1 MPKPKLPREV
11 VDTVVELLLCG
22 WTPQDVVA
30 SWPEA
35 VTDSVECV
43 IHPTEGSPSLSVV
56 QRLAREQGLAR
67 PRGAQPGRPR
77 PVGAGRKKGQTGPR
91 WSPYREKAAQMRS
104 EGLSYSVIAG
114 LLGITRQGVQKIL
127 SDGYVEPLR

>member
-1 MPKPKLPREV
+1 MPRPKLPREV

-77 PVGAGRKKGQTGPR
+77 PTGAGRRKGQAGPK
-91 WSPYREKAAQMRS
+91 WSKHRDEAIRLRAGGQSLRAIAAELGLRS
-104 EGLSYSVIAG
+104 PEAIRYL
-114 LLGITRQGVQKIL
+114 TDDKM
-127 SDGYVEPLR
+127 

>member
-1 MPKPKLPREV
+1 MF
-11 VDTVVELLLCG
+11 VVELLLSG
-22 WTPQDVVA
+22 WTPQQVA
-30 SWPEA
+30 DSGLVA
-35 VTDSVECV
+35 VSL
-43 IHPTEGSPSLSVV
+43 PSV
-56 QRLAREQGLAR
+56 QRIARAEGLAR
-67 PRGAQPGRPR
+67 QRGAQPGRPR

>member
-1 MPKPKLPREV
+1 MPRPKLPREV

-67 PRGAQPGRPR
+67 R
-77 PVGAGRKKGQTGPR
+77 
-91 WSPYREKAAQMRS
+91 PYRQLPEAVLVLALAHPDPHDRS
-104 EGLSYSVIAG
+104 IQEFL
-114 LLGITRQGVQKIL
+114 
-127 SDGYVEPLR
+127 DGSELDH